1 MEFPQIQMHDD
12 LLSREIETHML
23 VSKQIYVNLWK
34 IRLDQNSI
42 MHSGGEGIM
51 SNQIHLTLARERQ

>member
-1 MEFPQIQMHDD
+1 MHDD

-23 VSKQIYVNLWK
+23 VSKQTYLNLWK

-42 MHSGGEGIM
+42 MDSGGEGIM
-51 SNQIHLTLARERQ
+51 SNQNHLTLAGERQ